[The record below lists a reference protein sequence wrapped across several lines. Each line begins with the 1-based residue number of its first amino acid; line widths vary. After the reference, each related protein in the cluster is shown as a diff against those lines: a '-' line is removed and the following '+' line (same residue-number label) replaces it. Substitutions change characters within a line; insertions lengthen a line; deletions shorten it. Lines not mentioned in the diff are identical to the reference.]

1 MRMYKKNN
9 LYLDTSIPNF
19 VLAKELPAEQFI
31 TKALFNEIK
40 MGKHKAFI
48 SRVVIDEIS
57 RTSEPKR
64 TRLLSLVKDFE
75 VLDVTPEC
83 ETLAGEYIRNGTIP
97 QKYEADALHIAIA
110 TIHNMDILVSWNFA
124 HIVRVKTRK
133 KVNAINALLGY
144 KSIELASPQ
153 EVVEND

>member
-1 MRMYKKNN
+1 MRIYKKNN

-19 VLAKELPAEQFI
+19 ILAKESPAEQFI
-31 TKALFNEIK
+31 TKALFDEIE
-40 MGKHKAFI
+40 MGKHKGFI

-57 RTSEPKR
+57 RASEPKR
-64 TRLLSLVKDFE
+64 TKLLSLVKDFE
-75 VLDVTPEC
+75 VLDVTPNGEI
-83 ETLAGEYIRNGTIP
+83 LAREYIRNGTIP

-133 KVNAINALLGY
+133 DVNAINALLGY

-153 EVVEND
+153 EVIESD

>member
-1 MRMYKKNN
+1 MRIYKKNN

-19 VLAKELPAEQFI
+19 MLAKESPAEQFI
-31 TKALFNEIK
+31 TKALFDEIE
-40 MGKHKAFI
+40 MGKHKGFI

-57 RTSEPKR
+57 RASEPKR
-64 TRLLSLVKDFE
+64 TKLLSLVKDFE
-75 VLDVTPEC
+75 VLDVTPNC
-83 ETLAGEYIRNGTIP
+83 EILAREYIRNGTIP

-133 KVNAINALLGY
+133 DVNAINALLGY

-153 EVVEND
+153 EVIESD

>member
-1 MRMYKKNN
+1 MRIHKKNN

-19 VLAKELPAEQFI
+19 VLAKELPGEQLI
-31 TKALFNEIK
+31 TRALFDEIK

-48 SRVVIDEIS
+48 SRAVIDEIS
-57 RTSEPKR
+57 RASEPKR
-64 TRLLSLVKDFE
+64 TRLLSLIKDFE
-75 VLDVTPEC
+75 VLDVTPDC
-83 ETLAGEYIRNGTIP
+83 ETLAREYVRNGIIP

-133 KVNAINALLGY
+133 EANAINVLLGY

-153 EVVEND
+153 EVIESD